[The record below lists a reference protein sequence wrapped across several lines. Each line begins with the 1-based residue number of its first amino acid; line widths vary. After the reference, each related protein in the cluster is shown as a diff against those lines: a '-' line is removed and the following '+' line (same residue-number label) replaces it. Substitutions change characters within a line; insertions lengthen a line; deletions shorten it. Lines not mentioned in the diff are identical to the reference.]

1 MNSGFPEISV
11 LITNQCRP
19 PPPPPPP
26 LIALNLLMKSQTSL
40 MAQGS
45 CRMTLK
51 QMKMSSGVLRKMYK
65 TSQDVLTS
73 AQRQSY

>member
-19 PPPPPPP
+19 PPP
-26 LIALNLLMKSQTSL
+26 LIALKLLMKSQTSL

-65 TSQDVLTS
+65 TSQDALTS